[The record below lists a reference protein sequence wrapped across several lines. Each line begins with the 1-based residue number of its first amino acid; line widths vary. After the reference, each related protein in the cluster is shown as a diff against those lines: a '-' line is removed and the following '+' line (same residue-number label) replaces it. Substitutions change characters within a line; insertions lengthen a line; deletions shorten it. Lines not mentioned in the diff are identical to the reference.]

1 MLGLVERRSSAL
13 GLALLSMI
21 ATPASARAGEHVWV
35 HFADKGPAARGA
47 ALAQALAER
56 RTELPARTLARRVR
70 ARGPVAV
77 DARDLP
83 VSADYL
89 AHVEATGARVRV
101 TSRWLNAVSVDA
113 TPAQLAELATLPEV
127 SHLTPVARRRRD
139 LEPSLAPSPRP
150 GEHGPPPFG
159 LALSQL
165 ELLGAT
171 TLQQHCGLTGAGV
184 VVGVQDSGFD
194 LDHQALAGLTVLAAH
209 DFIGDDDVV
218 STEPGDPD
226 QQASH
231 GTRILALLAGSD
243 PGTFMGA
250 APGVAVILSKTE
262 DVSSETPVEEDYYVA
277 GLEWIEAQG
286 ADVFTASLGYL
297 DWYQYSD
304 LDGQTTATA
313 IAVNAAFDNGLV
325 VLASLGNFGPTPMS
339 LATPSDAFGAIG
351 VGAVDLGGV
360 VAGFSSRGPAAD
372 GRIKP
377 DVMAPGAGTLSVA
390 YGTTDQYA
398 AVDGTS
404 VAAPLAAG
412 LVALLLEARPTLTAQ
427 QLLDLVR
434 ATSTRASMPDNDYG
448 YGLLDGRLASGD
460 ACGCNDSD
468 ADGYVGVLCGG
479 DDCEDGVGAAHPGG
493 TEICD
498 GYDDDCDGT
507 LPPDEVDGDGD
518 GVILC
523 AGDCDDADAQVAPG
537 LLEVCGNGLDDD
549 CIDGD
554 EVCPA
559 STGGS
564 DGPLD
569 GGSGSGS
576 LDGAVSTSAGGEP
589 TSAAGE
595 SGSDTAPAEE
605 GEDPGGCACTTTP
618 GPARGWGM
626 LVLPL
631 LLRRRRRVGVVAV
644 AIATLA
650 LVACG
655 GSGSAEDDQG
665 SDTAESGAVE
675 SSAGIAPIEGC
686 ELPVA
691 IPQLDAPD
699 DASTGFVRCN
709 DGTIH
714 RAAAVECAQP
724 MPTGVACNGMDGA
737 CAVDADCTA
746 APHGACLYMSG
757 FFSGCECVY
766 GCASD
771 ADCADGQICAC
782 GGAAPGYPTSS
793 QCISATCVDDQACP
807 DGACGLAQAELACGP
822 QWLAGCRTPADT
834 CTRAQDCPNPDDNC
848 VPQDGD
854 AWACSP
860 PEAC

>member
-1 MLGLVERRSSAL
+1 MERVVERGGFVV
-13 GLALLSMI
+13 GLALLSMMAAP
-21 ATPASARAGEHVWV
+21 ATAWAGEHVWV
-35 HFADKGPAARGA
+35 HFVDKGPAAQGGT
-47 ALAQALAER
+47 LEQALADR
-56 RTELPARTLARRVR
+56 RAELPLRTLARRQR
-70 ARGPVAV
+70 TRGSVVV

-83 VSADYL
+83 VSADHV

-113 TPAQLAELATLPEV
+113 TPAQLAEIGALAEV
-127 SHLTPVARRRRD
+127 SHLAPVARARR
-139 LEPSLAPSPRP
+139 EPVASLAPSPLP
-150 GEHGPPPFG
+150 GEPGAPPFG

-165 ELLGAT
+165 ELIGAT
-171 TLQQHCGLTGAGV
+171 TLQLECGLTGAGV

-194 LDHQALAGLTVLAAH
+194 LDHQALAGVTVLAAH

-243 PGTFMGA
+243 PGTFMGV
-250 APGVAVILSKTE
+250 APGVSVILSKTE

-313 IAVNAAFDNGLV
+313 VAVNAAFDNGLV
-325 VLASLGNFGPTPMS
+325 VLASIGNFGPTPMS
-339 LATPSDAFGAIG
+339 LATPSDALGAIG

-377 DVMAPGAGTLSVA
+377 DVMAPGAGTTSVA

-404 VAAPLAAG
+404 AAAPLAAG

-427 QLLDLVR
+427 AMLDLVH

-448 YGLLDGRLASGD
+448 YGVLDGRLASGD

-468 ADGYVGVLCGG
+468 ADGHVGVLCGG

-537 LLEVCGNGLDDD
+537 LPEVCGNGLDDD
-549 CIDGD
+549 CQGGD
-554 EVCPA
+554 EACPA

-569 GGSGSGS
+569 GGSGSSEGGGS
-576 LDGAVSTSAGGEP
+576 TITGEPAGGSSAGSEGG
-589 TSAAGE
+589 T
-595 SGSDTAPAEE
+595 DTAPAD
-605 GEDPGGCACTTTP
+605 GEDAGGCACTAS
-618 GPARGWGM
+618 PARVRGWGV
-626 LVLPL
+626 LVILA
-631 LLRRRRRVGVVAV
+631 LLRRRAKRARR
-644 AIATLA
+644 T
-650 LVACG
+650 
-655 GSGSAEDDQG
+655 
-665 SDTAESGAVE
+665 
-675 SSAGIAPIEGC
+675 
-686 ELPVA
+686 
-691 IPQLDAPD
+691 
-699 DASTGFVRCN
+699 
-709 DGTIH
+709 
-714 RAAAVECAQP
+714 
-724 MPTGVACNGMDGA
+724 
-737 CAVDADCTA
+737 
-746 APHGACLYMSG
+746 
-757 FFSGCECVY
+757 
-766 GCASD
+766 
-771 ADCADGQICAC
+771 
-782 GGAAPGYPTSS
+782 
-793 QCISATCVDDQACP
+793 
-807 DGACGLAQAELACGP
+807 
-822 QWLAGCRTPADT
+822 
-834 CTRAQDCPNPDDNC
+834 
-848 VPQDGD
+848 
-854 AWACSP
+854 
-860 PEAC
+860 